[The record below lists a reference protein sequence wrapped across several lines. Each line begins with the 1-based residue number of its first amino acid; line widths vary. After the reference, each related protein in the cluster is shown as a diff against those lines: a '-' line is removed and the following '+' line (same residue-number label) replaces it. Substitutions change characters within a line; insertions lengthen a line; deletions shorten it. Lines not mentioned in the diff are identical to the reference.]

1 MNKKIIAI
9 VMELIPVVS
18 AVVSF
23 YLFTTSKDSALIRK
37 TLLVSVVLALLG
49 IVFFILGRKLAGEDK
64 TVRILGLLDLTASI
78 YVIVFYVLVI
88 FSFGL

>member
-9 VMELIPVVS
+9 VLELIPVVS

-37 TLLVSVVLALLG
+37 TLLVSFVFSLLG
-49 IVFFILGRKLAGEDK
+49 IAFFIVGRKLAGDDK
-64 TVRILGLLDLTASI
+64 TVRILGLLDLVASI
-78 YVIVFYVLVI
+78 YVIAFYVLAI
-88 FSFGL
+88 ISFGL